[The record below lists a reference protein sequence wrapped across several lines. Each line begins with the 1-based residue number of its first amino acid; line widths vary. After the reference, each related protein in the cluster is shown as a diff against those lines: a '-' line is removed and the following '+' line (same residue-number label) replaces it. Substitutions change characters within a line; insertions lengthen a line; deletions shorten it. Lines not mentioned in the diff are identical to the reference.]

1 MKSIL
6 ETTADSGIAVLH
18 RGGRAAIYGR
28 VAQHERMSPL
38 RAEAYKAKSI
48 EFLDAALKSRS
59 STLVPARKAS
69 SETTIMQSLI
79 LRKFLSFIL
88 SLQART
94 RGRAAIHG
102 RVAAMQKNVAL

>member
-1 MKSIL
+1 ML
-6 ETTADSGIAVLH
+6 
-18 RGGRAAIYGR
+18 Y
-28 VAQHERMSPL
+28 
-38 RAEAYKAKSI
+38 
-48 EFLDAALKSRS
+48 AALKSRS
-59 STLVPARKAS
+59 FTLVPARKAS

-102 RVAAMQKNVAL
+102 RVAAMQKNVALKGQGPAGLKPGDLLNPLRGSKEPLFHVCAGADGVIRNDHSANPEDSRA

>member
-1 MKSIL
+1 ML
-6 ETTADSGIAVLH
+6 
-18 RGGRAAIYGR
+18 Y
-28 VAQHERMSPL
+28 
-38 RAEAYKAKSI
+38 
-48 EFLDAALKSRS
+48 AALKSRS
-59 STLVPARKAS
+59 FTLVPARKAS
-69 SETTIMQSLI
+69 SETTIMQAKSLI

>member
-1 MKSIL
+1 VQKRLSVEERPFM
-6 ETTADSGIAVLH
+6 
-18 RGGRAAIYGR
+18 AALR
-28 VAQHERMSPL
+28 QCKRMSPF